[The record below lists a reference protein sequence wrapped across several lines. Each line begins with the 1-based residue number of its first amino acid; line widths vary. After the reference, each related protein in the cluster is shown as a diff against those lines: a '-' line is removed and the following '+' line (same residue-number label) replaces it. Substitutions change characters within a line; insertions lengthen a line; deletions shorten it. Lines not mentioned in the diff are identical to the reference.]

1 MTDRDAA
8 MRVLAALEQ
17 TAEARL
23 AQVRRGEAARRRRL
37 LREQAGPLWERMA
50 RVVPAVFTL
59 QGDLAVRRLLVPAE
73 SVVEALRGRAIMA
86 LDTAARASLGRGLL
100 AGGDVHACVES
111 RAVVDS
117 LAEADLVDATPW
129 PDPVLIRPWAGP
141 PRLLA
146 VVPGVPPPHRVQAS
160 GHLVVTRECLGRE
173 LLGAVG
179 PRPDL
184 FALIEGG

>member
-1 MTDRDAA
+1 MPEVRSP
-8 MRVLAALEQ
+8 L

-23 AQVRRGEAARRRRL
+23 AQVRRGEAARRRRRL

-59 QGDLAVRRLLVPAE
+59 QGKLDVRRLVAPAE
-73 SVVEALRGRAIMA
+73 AVVEALRGRAILA
-86 LDTAARASLGRGLL
+86 LDTAARISLGRGLL
-100 AGGDVHACVES
+100 AGGDVHAYVES
-111 RAVVDS
+111 RTVIDS
-117 LAEADLVDATPW
+117 LAEAGLVDASPW
-129 PDPVLIRPWAGP
+129 PDPVLVRPWAGP

-146 VVPGVPPPHRVQAS
+146 VVPAVPPPYRALAS
-160 GHLVVTRECLGRE
+160 GHLVVTRERLERE

-184 FALIEGG
+184 FALVEGG